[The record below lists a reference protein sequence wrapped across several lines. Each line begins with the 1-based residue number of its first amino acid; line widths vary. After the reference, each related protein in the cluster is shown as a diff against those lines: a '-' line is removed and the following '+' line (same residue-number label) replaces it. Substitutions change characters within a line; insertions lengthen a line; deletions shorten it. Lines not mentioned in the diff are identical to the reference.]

1 MDYYSLHS
9 PIRSLSADQTRQI
22 MEAEDHLA
30 YQLVDVRQPGEYQ
43 QGHIPGA
50 LLMPLGEVAAR
61 AAELDPA
68 RKTIV
73 YCRSGVRSKSG
84 CAIMARLGV
93 EQLYEMEGGINAWN
107 GEQAEGGVDA
117 GLEIF
122 TPGTFDSPFELV
134 FQMEAGL
141 KSFYQA
147 LAERASREDERQM
160 LAELARFE
168 DSHMHKLSQKYG
180 QLENGASMQIMEG
193 GLNQQQMIEAF
204 GDQLSSREKI
214 LQLGMKLEAQAF
226 DFYSR
231 LARKY
236 QGEETES
243 FFNQMAAE
251 EHSHLLTI
259 AKELDNLI

>member
-1 MDYYSLHS
+1 MDYFSLQ
-9 PIRSLSADQTRQI
+9 PTIRSLSAEQTRQI
-22 MEAEDHLA
+22 MESEDHLD

-61 AAELDPA
+61 AAELDLA
-68 RKTIV
+68 KKTIV

-93 EQLYEMEGGINAWN
+93 EQVYDMTGGITAWN

-122 TPGTFDSPFELV
+122 TPGSFGSPFELV
-134 FQMEAGL
+134 YQMEAGL

-147 LAERASREDERQM
+147 LAARAADRAEQQM
-160 LAELARFE
+160 LDKLASFE
-168 DSHMHKLSQKYG
+168 AGHMHQLSQKYG
-180 QLENGASMQIMEG
+180 QISNGASLQIMEG
-193 GLNQQQMIEAF
+193 GLNQQQMIDAF
-204 GDQLSSREKI
+204 GDQVSSRKKI

-226 DFYSR
+226 DLYSR
-231 LARKY
+231 LARKF

-243 FFNQMAAE
+243 FFRQMAAE
-251 EHSHLLTI
+251 EHGHLLSV
-259 AKELDNLI
+259 AKELDNLV

>member
-1 MDYYSLHS
+1 MDYLSLHP
-9 PIRSLSADQTRQI
+9 PIKSLSAEQTRQI
-22 MEAEDHLA
+22 MESENHLA

-50 LLMPLGEVAAR
+50 LLMPLGEVAGR

-93 EQLYEMEGGINAWN
+93 EQLYDMAGGIMAWN
-107 GEQAEGGVDA
+107 GEQVEGGVDA

-122 TPGTFDSPFELV
+122 TTGAFKTEFELV
-134 FQMEAGL
+134 YQMEDGL
-141 KSFYQA
+141 KAFYQA
-147 LAERASREDERQM
+147 LAARAAQKDERQ
-160 LAELARFE
+160 LLDKLARFE
-168 DSHMHKLSQKYG
+168 DVHMHKLSQKYG
-180 QLENGASMQIMEG
+180 QLENGAAIRLVEG
-193 GLNQQQMIEAF
+193 GLDQQQMLHTF
-204 GDQLSSREKI
+204 SDQVSSQEKI

-226 DFYSR
+226 DLYSR
-231 LARKY
+231 LARKF

-251 EHSHLLTI
+251 EHSHLLTL

>member
-1 MDYYSLHS
+1 
-9 PIRSLSADQTRQI
+9 
-22 MEAEDHLA
+22 MESKDHPS

-50 LLMPLGEVAAR
+50 LLMPLAEVASR
-61 AAELDPA
+61 TAELDPTK
-68 RKTIV
+68 KTIV
-73 YCRSGVRSKSG
+73 YCRSGVRSRSG
-84 CAIMARLGV
+84 CEIMARLGV
-93 EQLYEMEGGINAWN
+93 EQLYDMEGGITAWN
-107 GEQAEGGVDA
+107 GEQAEGGVEA
-117 GLEIF
+117 GLDIF
-122 TPGTFDSPFELV
+122 TAGTFESPFELV
-134 FQMEAGL
+134 YQMEAGL

-147 LAERASREDERQM
+147 LAKRAVQEDERQM
-160 LAELARFE
+160 LDKLARFE

-180 QLENGASMQIMEG
+180 QLENGATMQLLEG
-193 GLNQQQMIEAF
+193 GLDHQQVLDTF

-226 DFYSR
+226 DLYSR
-231 LARKY
+231 LARKH

-251 EHSHLLTI
+251 EHGHLLTM